1 MKSFFDTSVLLP
13 AFLEGH
19 ADHDRCLAV
28 YAPSHKRVACC
39 GAHSL
44 AEVYAT
50 VTRLPGEFRASP
62 EQAILFLT
70 DIREHLTIVS
80 LDGAEY
86 FRAIQQ
92 AALKGIVG
100 GTIYDALL
108 VECAIKAKVETI
120 YTDNERHFRM
130 FGPEVASRVKRP

>member
-1 MKSFFDTSVLLP
+1 LKWFFDTSVLLP
-13 AFLEGH
+13 AFLEDH
-19 ADHDRCLAV
+19 AEHDRCLAV
-28 YAPSHKRVACC
+28 YAPSNKRVACC

-70 DIREHLTIVS
+70 DIQEHLTIVS
-80 LDGAEY
+80 LESAEY
-86 FRAIQQ
+86 FQAIQQ
-92 AALKGIVG
+92 AAQNGIVG
-100 GTIYDALL
+100 GAIYDALL
-108 VECAIKAKVETI
+108 AACAIKAKAETI

-130 FGPEVASRVKRP
+130 LGPDVGRRVRRP

>member
-19 ADHDRCLAV
+19 ADHDRCLSV

-50 VTRLPGEFRASP
+50 LTRLPGEFRASP

-70 DIREHLTIVS
+70 DIREHLAIVS

-108 VECAIKAKVETI
+108 VECAIKAAAETI
-120 YTDNERHFRM
+120 YTNNERHFRM
-130 FGPEVASRVKRP
+130 LGPEFASRVRRP